1 MKKWV
6 ITLFLITSSI
16 YLSNAQNLSLKQ
28 LYKIGSLKNIEKENL
43 LKDLG
48 YTFFGQTDEG
58 ANLYTSSVLTFISTN
73 DNKYSFMYY
82 SVKNIHSKLI
92 KELENNNFTLSKV
105 TTGTANNGK
114 YIKFYVYVRGK
125 VTIELYSNDVSGL
138 QYYFC
143 NFNVTLH

>member
-1 MKKWV
+1 MKKWAV
-6 ITLFLITSSI
+6 TLFLTISCI
-16 YLSNAQNLSLKQ
+16 YLANAQNLSLNQ

-43 LKDLG
+43 LKELG

-92 KELENNNFTLSKV
+92 KELENNKFTLSKV

-114 YIKFYVYVRGK
+114 HIKFYTYIRGN

-138 QYYFC
+138 QYYYC
-143 NFNVTLH
+143 NFRVTLQ